1 MSAKNMETSYI
12 DISQSK
18 NVADMVFSLGKSL
31 ETGLFS
37 EKKIVLDLGN
47 IDLER
52 PQILG
57 LKSLVLGAGSE
68 LSLIHSS
75 SPTTKLVALEM
86 DIQVVDIKEI
96 EEKQEIKAEA
106 LKDIVT
112 NSDDILGFSPR
123 MDIPLQNTVSTEKVS
138 ELIAKHENFYSD
150 LSAVQEPQDEHD
162 ELLDNLMSDIKDVT
176 KELGERMEDEAYSKI
191 QADDI
196 APIEPLLTPVFEEVF
211 SPETTVSSGTVL
223 EKSSETFATEREEF
237 VEMPKPLDSEQAGE
251 IFEQKEEQ
259 KSYIS
264 DVVAPTEELLEK
276 EFIIDEKAKANIVG
290 DTAYIKQTLRS
301 GQVVSFDGNVVII
314 GNCHSGS
321 EIIAAGDITVWGVL
335 EGIAHA
341 GSRGDENAVIRALKI
356 DAIQLR
362 IASQFARRPD
372 RANVDFAEKTDTFT
386 PEEARVRDGRI
397 YIYTLNTE
405 NQI

>member
-1 MSAKNMETSYI
+1 MNAKNMETSYI

-37 EKKIVLDLGN
+37 QKKIVLDLGEM
-47 IDLER
+47 DLER

-57 LKSLVLGAGSE
+57 LKSLVMGAGSE

-86 DIQVVDIKEI
+86 DIQVVDVKEI
-96 EEKQEIKAEA
+96 EAKEESKAEA
-106 LKDIVT
+106 VKEIVA
-112 NSDDILGFSPR
+112 NSDELLGFAPRTETPDDFAPSP
-123 MDIPLQNTVSTEKVS
+123 NAVSSEKVS
-138 ELIAKHENFYSD
+138 ELIAQHENFYSD
-150 LSAVQEPQDEHD
+150 ISAVQEPQDEHD
-162 ELLDNLMSDIKDVT
+162 ELLDNLMSNVQDVT
-176 KELGERMEDEAYSKI
+176 KELGERMQDDALREI
-191 QADDI
+191 QSDDI
-196 APIEPLLTPVFEEVF
+196 APIEPPTFAASDEVLAPEVFTPASEEQEEVGEI
-211 SPETTVSSGTVL
+211 P
-223 EKSSETFATEREEF
+223 A
-237 VEMPKPLDSEQAGE
+237 PLDCEVSGCLLET
-251 IFEQKEEQ
+251 EQ

-264 DVVAPTEELLEK
+264 DVIEPQEELLEK
-276 EFIIDEKAKANIVG
+276 QFIIDEKAKASIIG

-321 EIIAAGDITVWGVL
+321 EIVAAGDITVWGVL

-341 GSRGDENAVIRALKI
+341 GSRGNEDAVVRALKI

-372 RANVDFAEKTDTFT
+372 RANIEFTEKTDTYT

-397 YIYTLNTE
+397 YIYTLNAE

>member
-1 MSAKNMETSYI
+1 MNAKKMETSYI

-37 EKKIVLDLGN
+37 EKKIVLDLGD
-47 IDLER
+47 IELER

-57 LKSLVLGAGSE
+57 LKSLVMGAGSE

-75 SPTTKLVALEM
+75 NPTTKLVALELN
-86 DIQVVDIKEI
+86 IQVVDVKELEAKEETKAETVKEI
-96 EEKQEIKAEA
+96 VANADE
-106 LKDIVT
+106 L
-112 NSDDILGFSPR
+112 LGFAPR
-123 MDIPLQNTVSTEKVS
+123 TETPDDFAPNAVSSEKVS
-138 ELIAKHENFYSD
+138 ELISSHENFYSD
-150 LSAVQEPQDEHD
+150 ISATQEPQHEHD
-162 ELLDNLMSDIKDVT
+162 ELLDNLMSNVQDVT
-176 KELGERMEDEAYSKI
+176 KELGERMQDEALREI

-196 APIEPLLTPVFEEVF
+196 TPIEPPVMAAPNEVLAPEPFAPVAPVTEVQEED
-211 SPETTVSSGTVL
+211 EL
-223 EKSSETFATEREEF
+223 
-237 VEMPKPLDSEQAGE
+237 PKPLDCEVSGCILET
-251 IFEQKEEQ
+251 EQ

-264 DVVAPTEELLEK
+264 DVIEPQEELLEK
-276 EFIIDEKAKANIVG
+276 QFIIDEKAKANIIG

-321 EIIAAGDITVWGVL
+321 EIVAAGDITVWGIL

-341 GSRGDENAVIRALKI
+341 GSRGNEDAVVRALKI

-372 RANVDFAEKTDTFT
+372 RANIEFVEKSETFT

-397 YIYTLNTE
+397 YIYTLNAE

>member
-1 MSAKNMETSYI
+1 MSAKNRETSYI

-37 EKKIVLDLGN
+37 DKKIVLDLGD

-86 DIQVVDIKEI
+86 DIKVIDVKEI
-96 EEKQEIKAEA
+96 EEKQEMKAETV
-106 LKDIVT
+106 KDILTKSNEV
-112 NSDDILGFSPR
+112 LGLEPKF
-123 MDIPLQNTVSTEKVS
+123 DIPAPTVVSDEKVS

-150 LSAVQEPQDEHD
+150 ISAMQEPQEEHD

-176 KELGERMEDEAYSKI
+176 QELGERMEDEALSKI

-196 APIEPLLTPVFEEVF
+196 KPIEPVFSLETEDTFVAKSFEEKKV
-211 SPETTVSSGTVL
+211 SEIIET
-223 EKSSETFATEREEF
+223 KPEEF
-237 VEMPKPLDSEQAGE
+237 VEMPKPLNCEVSGCMLEDET
-251 IFEQKEEQ
+251 Q

-264 DVVAPTEELLEK
+264 DVIEPKEELLEK

-314 GNCHSGS
+314 GNCHNGS
-321 EIIAAGDITVWGVL
+321 EIVASGDITVWGIL

-341 GSRGDENAVIRALKI
+341 GSCGDEKAVIRALKI

-362 IASQFARRPD
+362 IASHFARRPD
-372 RANVDFAEKTDTFT
+372 RANIDFAEKTDTFT

>member
-1 MSAKNMETSYI
+1 MSAKNRETSYI

-31 ETGLFS
+31 ETGLFN
-37 EKKIVLDLGN
+37 EKKIVLDLGSM
-47 IDLER
+47 DLER

-57 LKSLVLGAGSE
+57 LKSLVMGAGSE
-68 LSLIHSS
+68 LALIQSS
-75 SPTTKLVALEM
+75 SPTTKLVAIEM
-86 DIQVVDIKEI
+86 DIQVLDVKEL
-96 EEKQEIKAEA
+96 EEKQEMKAEA
-106 LKDIVT
+106 VKDILA
-112 NSDDILGFSPR
+112 NSNDVLGIAPKVDISEPSF
-123 MDIPLQNTVSTEKVS
+123 VSDEKVS

-150 LSAVQEPQDEHD
+150 ISAMQESQPEHD

-176 KELGERMEDEAYSKI
+176 QELGERMEDEALSKI
-191 QADDI
+191 QADEIEPI
-196 APIEPLLTPVFEEVF
+196 APIFTPVAEEKVVPEKISEPVFEKTFEEVSPVFEE
-211 SPETTVSSGTVL
+211 
-223 EKSSETFATEREEF
+223 
-237 VEMPKPLDSEQAGE
+237 EMPEPLDSEQTGD
-251 IFEQKEEQ
+251 IFPKKSEQ
-259 KSYIS
+259 KSYVS
-264 DVVAPTEELLEK
+264 DVIEPTEELLEK
-276 EFIIDEKAKANIVG
+276 QFIIDEKARANIIG

-321 EIIAAGDITVWGVL
+321 EIVAAGDITVWGVL

-341 GSRGDENAVIRALKI
+341 GSKGDEDAVIRALKI

-372 RANVDFAEKTDTFT
+372 RANIDFAEKTDTFT
-386 PEEARVRDGRI
+386 PEEARVKDGRI